1 VALHLTTEQQTALQR
16 LEEAENELI
25 QLGFCIFRQAAR
37 YAEQN
42 SHFSTRVSY
51 HDTEM
56 ADHAFADAVRDLAVE
71 WSNARHSSAL
81 VWK

>member
-1 VALHLTTEQQTALQR
+1 
-16 LEEAENELI
+16 
-25 QLGFCIFRQAAR
+25 
-37 YAEQN
+37 
-42 SHFSTRVSY
+42 
-51 HDTEM
+51 M